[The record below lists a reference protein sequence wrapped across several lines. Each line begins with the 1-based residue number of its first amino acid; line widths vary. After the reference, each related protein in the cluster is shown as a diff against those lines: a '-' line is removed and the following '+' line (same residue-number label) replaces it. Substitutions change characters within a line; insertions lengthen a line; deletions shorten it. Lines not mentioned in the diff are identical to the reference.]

1 MTAHDITDR
10 LAAARAGDAE
20 ALPQLFQTVYD
31 ELYRMAARELG
42 HRRVPT
48 TLSSTAL
55 VNEAY
60 VKLVDGA
67 RASWNDRNHF
77 FAVAATAMRQILVDH
92 ARRKLAEKRGAG
104 AHHVTVDETRLGTD
118 HPLIELLS
126 LDEALTGLERLN
138 PRLSRVV
145 ELRYF
150 GGLTVEET
158 ADVLGV
164 TERTVKR
171 DWRKGRAFLFDAI
184 TNESSARLGEAQ

>member
-1 MTAHDITDR
+1 MTAQDITDR
-10 LAAARAGDAE
+10 LTAARAGDAK
-20 ALPQLFQTVYD
+20 ALPELFQSVYD

-42 HRRVPT
+42 RRRVPT

-60 VKLVDGA
+60 VKLVDGT
-67 RASWNDRNHF
+67 RANWNDRNHF

-92 ARRKLAEKRGAG
+92 ARRKLADKRGAG
-104 AHHVTVDETRLGTD
+104 THHLSVDETRLGVD
-118 HPLIELLS
+118 HKLVELLA
-126 LDEALTGLERLN
+126 LDEALNGLEKLN

-150 GGLTVEET
+150 GGLSVEET

-164 TERTVKR
+164 NERTIKR
-171 DWRKGRAFLFDAI
+171 DWRKGRAFLFDAMKS
-184 TNESSARLGEAQ
+184 EVDASPRGAP